1 MNDTVSKKQHTL
13 SLQNREK
20 LDITGVSDVPAF
32 NSDEITAR
40 CDWGTLIIKGSN
52 LHMETLELESGV
64 LKVSG
69 RIVALIYNENSPQKG
84 SFKRV
89 FS

>member
-32 NSDEITAR
+32 NSDKITAR
-40 CDWGTLIIKGSN
+40 
-52 LHMETLELESGV
+52 
-64 LKVSG
+64 
-69 RIVALIYNENSPQKG
+69 NENSPQKG
-84 SFKRV
+84 FFKRV

>member
-1 MNDTVSKKQHTL
+1 
-13 SLQNREK
+13 
-20 LDITGVSDVPAF
+20 
-32 NSDEITAR
+32 
-40 CDWGTLIIKGSN
+40 
-52 LHMETLELESGV
+52 METLELESGV

-84 SFKRV
+84 FFKRV